1 MPRFRVLSPEELEV
15 LELEFKQ
22 FLIVNHLHDKEWRE
36 LAENQPEKAQ
46 EFIEL
51 FSDIVLEKAY
61 AKCQA
66 LVQFGLDFI
75 AVFMLD
81 QEVWQLFHFQIP
93 EQLMRSIRQDNWLEN
108 LVQNL
113 DQIKLQKGTKKPA
126 LDKVSAVHQLCEKGA
141 KLMDKADLI
150 KFNSLFLKQ

>member
-1 MPRFRVLSPEELEV
+1 MPRFRTLTHEELQV

-61 AKCQA
+61 TKCQA

-75 AVFMLD
+75 AVFILNNGL
-81 QEVWQLFHFQIP
+81 WQLFHFQISA
-93 EQLMRSIRQDNWLEN
+93 QLMSSIQQENWLEN

-113 DQIKLQKGTKKPA
+113 DQINLQKGSKKPA
-126 LDKVSAVHQLCEKGA
+126 EDKVAAVHHLIEKGA
-141 KLMDKADLI
+141 KLMDKTDLER
-150 KFNSLFLKQ
+150 FNSLFLK